1 MKQLYILFILILFFV
16 CGVYADSKVI
26 TTTDANITG
35 HVLEAGTQEHLG
47 YVTIQIKGTQIGT
60 TTDATGH
67 FMMTNLQPGDI
78 TLVFSMVGFETK
90 EVPVI
95 LKAGVTTT
103 VDTELQES
111 TFAIHDVVVSANK
124 YETKRR
130 ETASLVNVLSPLVF
144 ESTASS
150 SVSEVLDFQP
160 GLRVEMSCSNCGYPQ
175 LRMNGLSGQ
184 YSQILMDNR
193 PIFSSLASVYGLE
206 QVPLGMVDRI
216 EVIRGGG
223 SALFGA
229 NAIGGVVNIITK
241 EPTGNNAQVQHTSSL
256 IGGRS
261 WDNNTTINASLMTS
275 DAKIGLFVFGVLRDR
290 QAYDHDGDGFSEIPE
305 LKSNMLGFRSYFK
318 TSDYSKIVAEYHHMG
333 EKRRG
338 GNYLNKPAHEAD
350 LAEQLEHDIHAG
362 SLKYDYYSADAKHFL
377 SAYASTQYID
387 RQSYF
392 GTNQDL
398 NAYGQSHDWVM
409 VGGAQYRYHMDNC
422 WFMPADLSA
431 GVEANYN
438 SLKDEILGYN
448 RNIEQKTFVY
458 GGYVQNEWKNDKL
471 SMLIGARVEKHNLIK
486 NVVVSPRFNIRYT
499 PHESI
504 VLRASYASGYRAPQ
518 AYDEDLHV
526 GAVGGEVSL
535 IIIDPNLKPEYSNS
549 VNVSA
554 DWQQRFA
561 NWNVNVT
568 LEGFFT
574 QLNNVFILED
584 MGYDAQGNMLL
595 WRTNSAGARVMGLN
609 MEAGVEYGKKFSM
622 QLGYTLQRSLYIE
635 PVTWSKNENIEPQKR
650 MFRTPDNYG
659 YAMVNYE
666 PIKGLNINLNGRFT
680 GHMLV
685 QHFAGYIDEDR
696 EVITPNFWDLGL
708 RVGYDIPLYKRYTL
722 EVNAGVKNI
731 LNSFQKDID
740 QGVDR
745 DASYIY
751 GPALPRT
758 YFVGLNL
765 KI

>member
-1 MKQLYILFILILFFV
+1 MKYISLLFLFIFFSLNYIL
-16 CGVYADSKVI
+16 ADSQTI
-26 TTTDANITG
+26 NNSDANITG
-35 HVLEAGTQEHLG
+35 HVLEAETQEHLG
-47 YVTIQIKGTQIGT
+47 YVTIQVKGTQIGT

-67 FMMTNLQPGDI
+67 FLLTNLTPGPI

-90 EVPVI
+90 EVKVE
-95 LKAGVTTT
+95 LKAGVTTN
-103 VDTELQES
+103 VDVELNEAA
-111 TFAIHDVVVSANK
+111 FAINDVVVSANR

-144 ESTASS
+144 ENTTSS
-150 SVSEVLDFQP
+150 NVSEVLDFQP

-241 EPTGNNAQVQHTSSL
+241 EPVGNSGQVQHTTSL
-256 IGGRS
+256 IGGRV
-261 WDNNTTINASLMTS
+261 WDNNTTINASLLTS

-290 QAYDHDGDGFSEIPE
+290 QAYDHDNDGFTEIPQ
-305 LKSNMLGFRSYFK
+305 LKSNMLGFRSFFK
-318 TSDYSKIVAEYHHMG
+318 TSSYSKIVAEYHFMN

-338 GNYLNKPAHEAD
+338 GNYLERPVHEAD
-350 LAEQLEHDIHAG
+350 LAEMLQHNIHAA
-362 SLKYDYYSADAKHFL
+362 SVKYDYYTPDAKHFV

-387 RQSYF
+387 RDSYF

-398 NAYGQSHDWVM
+398 NAYGDSHDLVL
-409 VGGAQYRYHMDNC
+409 VGGAQYRYHMDKC

-431 GVEANYN
+431 GIEANYN
-438 SLKDEILGYN
+438 HLTDEILGYN
-448 RNIEQKTFVY
+448 RHLRQETYVY
-458 GGYVQNEWKNDKL
+458 GGYVQNEWTSTKW
-471 SMLIGARVEKHNLIK
+471 SMLIGLRMEKHNLIK
-486 NVVVSPRFNIRYT
+486 NVVASPRFNVRYT

-535 IIIDPNLKPEYSNS
+535 IVLDPHLKPEYSNS
-549 VNVSA
+549 VNLSA
-554 DWQQRFA
+554 DWQKRFGR
-561 NWNVNVT
+561 WNMNVT

-584 MGYDAQGNMLL
+584 EGYDAQGNLL
-595 WRTNSAGARVMGLN
+595 LLRTNASGARVGGLN
-609 MEAGVEYGKKFSM
+609 VEAGVEYGKKLSM
-622 QLGYTLQRSLYIE
+622 QLGYTLQRSLYME
-635 PVTWSKNENIEPQKR
+635 PVSWSDNESIAPQKR

-659 YAMVNYE
+659 YAMINYE
-666 PIKGLNINLNGRFT
+666 PIKGLSLNVNGKFT

-685 QHFAGYIDEDR
+685 QHFAGYIESDR
-696 EVITPNFWDLGL
+696 EVITPNFWDMGL
-708 RVGYDIPLYKRYTL
+708 RVAYEIPLYRRYTL
-722 EVNAGVKNI
+722 EVSTGVKNI
-731 LNSFQKDID
+731 FNSFQRDID
-740 QGVDR
+740 QGVYR

-758 YFVGLNL
+758 YFLSLNL

>member
-1 MKQLYILFILILFFV
+1 MNKFLLLFISFIMLSAVTF
-16 CGVYADSKVI
+16 ADNLSVN
-26 TTTDANITG
+26 TTDANVTG
-35 HVLEAGTQEHLG
+35 HVLDADTDEHLG
-47 YVTIQIKGTQIGT
+47 YVTIQVKGTQIGT

-67 FMMTNLQPGDI
+67 FLLTNLKPGDV
-78 TLVFSMVGFETK
+78 TLIFSMVGFETK
-90 EVPVI
+90 EISVT
-95 LKAGVTTT
+95 LKAGVTAN
-103 VDTELQES
+103 VEVKLQES
-111 TFAIHDVVVSANK
+111 TFNINDVVVSANK
-124 YETKRR
+124 YESKRR
-130 ETASLVNVLSPLVF
+130 EVSTLVNVLSPLTF
-144 ESTASS
+144 ESTTSTNVAD
-150 SVSEVLDFQP
+150 VLDYQS
-160 GLRVEMSCSNCGYPQ
+160 GLRVEMSCSNCGVPQ
-175 LRMNGLSGQ
+175 LRINGLSGQ

-241 EPTGNNAQVQHTSSL
+241 EPVGNTGQVQHTTQL

-261 WDNNTTINASLMTS
+261 WDNTTNVNASLVTS
-275 DAKIGLFVFGVLRDR
+275 DAKMGLFIFGVLRDR
-290 QAYDHDGDGFSEIPE
+290 QAYDHDQDGFTEIPE

-338 GNYLNKPAHEAD
+338 GNYLDRPAHESD

-362 SLKYDYYSADAKHFL
+362 SLKFDYFSPNAKHFV

-387 RQSYF
+387 RHSYF

-398 NAYGQSHDWVM
+398 NAYGDSHDMVV
-409 VGGAQYRYHMDNC
+409 VGGAQYRYHMERC
-422 WFMPADLSA
+422 LFMPADLSA

-438 SLKDEILGYN
+438 HLTDKILGYN
-448 RNIEQKTFVY
+448 KNLDQQTYVY
-458 GGYVQNEWKNDKL
+458 GGYVQNEWTSTKL
-471 SMLIGARVEKHNLIK
+471 NMLIGVRVEKHNLIR
-486 NVVVSPRFNIRYT
+486 NVVASPRVNLRYT
-499 PHESI
+499 PIESV
-504 VLRASYASGYRAPQ
+504 VLRASYSSGYRAPQ

-535 IIIDPNLKPEYSNS
+535 IVIDPELRPEYSHS
-549 VNVSA
+549 VSASA
-554 DWQQRFA
+554 DWQQRFGR
-561 NWNVNVT
+561 WNVNLT

-584 MGYDAQGNMLL
+584 MGYDNLGNLL
-595 WRTNSAGARVMGLN
+595 LLRTNASGARVAGLN
-609 MEAGVEYGKKFSM
+609 FEAGAEYGKKLSM
-622 QLGYTLQRSLYIE
+622 QLGYTFQRSQYME
-635 PVTWSKNENIEPQKR
+635 PVHWSEDEDIEPQTR
-650 MFRTPDNYG
+650 MFRTPDHYGFALINY
-659 YAMVNYE
+659 M
-666 PIKGLNINLNGRFT
+666 PIKGLTINLNGKFT

-685 QHFAGYIDEDR
+685 QHFAGYIENDR
-696 EVITPNFWDLGL
+696 EEITPNFWDLGV
-708 RVGYDIPLYKRYTL
+708 RVGYEIPLYKRYTL
-722 EVNAGVKNI
+722 EVNGGVKNV
-731 LNSFQKDID
+731 LNSFQRDID

-745 DASYIY
+745 DAAYVY